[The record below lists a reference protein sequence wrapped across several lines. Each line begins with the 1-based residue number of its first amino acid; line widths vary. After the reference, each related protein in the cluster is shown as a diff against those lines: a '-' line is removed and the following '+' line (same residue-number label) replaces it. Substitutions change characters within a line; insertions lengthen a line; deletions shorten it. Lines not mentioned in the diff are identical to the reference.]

1 MEIIHSKN
9 STNDNIFNLFESLNG
24 TYQLQTF
31 QMTNHLGNIFLYNQK
46 VYLNVNDEDYKIN
59 IPIGHYTFSQLPNAV
74 QNAINTA
81 TGESFSVSG
90 NSNTRKLTFSNATPF
105 KFNFLTFTN
114 KSAKNIL
121 GITGDTALST
131 THTSNIPC
139 DLNSI
144 KSFFC
149 HVNEENT
156 KPFNTTNL
164 TASFIVSVNAVYGD
178 TIQYPK
184 QTHDI
189 APILTFKNVNRLSIE
204 FTTLENEILDFSDY
218 DWFFIIRKI

>member
-9 STNDNIFNLFESLNG
+9 STNDSIFTLFESLNG
-24 TYQLQTF
+24 WYQLETF
-31 QMTNHLGNIFLYNQK
+31 QMTNHLGNVFTHNHKI
-46 VYLNVNDEDYKIN
+46 YLNVNDEDYEID
-59 IPIGHYTFSQLPNAV
+59 IPIGHYTFSQLPNTL
-74 QNAINTA
+74 QNIINTA
-81 TGESFSVSG
+81 TGESFSVTG
-90 NSNTRKLTFSNATPF
+90 DSNTRKLTFSNTTPF
-105 KFNFLTFTN
+105 KFNFSTFSN

-121 GITGDTALST
+121 GITGDTALATS
-131 THTSNIPC
+131 HTSNISC

-149 HVNEENT
+149 HVREENT

-164 TASFIVSVNAVYGD
+164 TASFMVCVNATYGEL
-178 TIQYPK
+178 IQYPK
-184 QTHDI
+184 YTHDI
-189 APILTFKNVNRLSIE
+189 APKLKFRNVNRLSIE